1 MQVETQE
8 DETTL
13 EQLRALKRVFVP
25 QKVQDDFMEVS
36 GRTAAA
42 SVLCLWTT
50 PLLHQT
56 EGEHGVET
64 LALLHIVSG

>member
-1 MQVETQE
+1 MVLQVETEE

-42 SVLCLWTT
+42 SLLRCWDLTT
-50 PLLHQT
+50 PLLHQK
-56 EGEHGVET
+56 EGKKRV
-64 LALLHIVSG
+64 